1 MSKTEVLPL
10 QEDINTLIT
19 IFNTF
24 YVFLLNNVDLFLFI
38 TVLNY
43 SFLCLILTRMHY
55 IVKEHTSLR
64 HVYSYLRWY
73 KFISSLLILCK
84 VITKTNFLSKI

>member
-1 MSKTEVLPL
+1 MSEAEILPL
-10 QEDINTLIT
+10 QNDINTLIT

-38 TVLNY
+38 NVLNY

-55 IVKEHTSLR
+55 IVKENSSLR
-64 HVYSYLRWY
+64 YIYSYLRWY

-84 VITKTNFLSKI
+84 VITKTKFLSMV

>member
-38 TVLNY
+38 NVLNY

-64 HVYSYLRWY
+64 YVY
-73 KFISSLLILCK
+73 
-84 VITKTNFLSKI
+84 

>member
-1 MSKTEVLPL
+1 MSEAEILPL
-10 QEDINTLIT
+10 QNDINTLIT

-38 TVLNY
+38 NVLNY

-55 IVKEHTSLR
+55 IVKENSSLR
-64 HVYSYLRWY
+64 YIYSYLRWY
-73 KFISSLLILCK
+73 KFISSLLILSK
-84 VITKTNFLSKI
+84 VITKTKFLSMV